1 MFAQSRSKIT
11 FVCLHLPNFQLF
23 SETIVNEG
31 SKDQQAKPLEE
42 LKCHLKCFELNC
54 LCASRE
60 APRISLEFL
69 VPGCRPND
77 FQKERW
83 WEKTQHLWTCTSQ
96 MSSHFSVWEATRS
109 NQFLRP
115 TKRNC
120 SFRDFWETFETDLQT
135 WITDLVNINCGEN
148 LALRKYSTASNP
160 LKNTT
165 DWDEF
170 WTDDYNDINLG
181 KL

>member
-42 LKCHLKCFELNC
+42 LKCNLKCFELFICVKGSGRNFSWVYC
-54 LCASRE
+54 SR
-60 APRISLEFL
+60 
-69 VPGCRPND
+69 GCRPND

-83 WEKTQHLWTCTSQ
+83 WEKTKHLWTCTSQ

-109 NQFLRP
+109 NRFLRP
-115 TKRNC
+115 TKKKLFNEGLLGDRNRFKSIETPC
-120 SFRDFWETFETDLQT
+120 PWTWWPGYGMDMVCCGMATQETYIFRVF
-135 WITDLVNINCGEN
+135 
-148 LALRKYSTASNP
+148 
-160 LKNTT
+160 
-165 DWDEF
+165 
-170 WTDDYNDINLG
+170 
-181 KL
+181 